1 MLYHLSQNSRETC
14 SFKRRHRDEVISL
27 LFLRNQGK
35 LVILESVRKKYLNEP
50 KKIMRKLSS
59 CETNTTLI
67 EVNESNKILQTNFL
81 ESYKTFSDEQRL
93 S

>member
-1 MLYHLSQNSRETC
+1 M
-14 SFKRRHRDEVISL
+14 SL
-27 LFLRNQGK
+27 LFLNNQGK
-35 LVILESVRKKYLNEP
+35 LFILERVGKKYLTEP
-50 KKIMRKLSS
+50 KKIIRKLST

-67 EVNESNKILQTNFL
+67 EVNQSNKISLKLKGQSQTNFL